1 MSSDKEIGA
10 PFTLASLSKP
20 VGSTNGRIHATGVCS
35 LSGIKKRKRTE
46 IVVGVEGECISIY
59 SLQNPQ
65 LVTSYALPPSASFTA
80 APYSTYRK
88 GSSKTPAQR
97 FTYASVTEST
107 AGAKSQLVCFHE
119 TILGDNAETA
129 KTSYTPSNGSKI
141 STIESLPVAGGG
153 SSKDSTHDVL
163 ATFENGDV
171 VCLSADLSTVRWT
184 ANLKAVGSQ
193 KNEAFNIE
201 NVTLSTARNVTRGLL
216 RNREDIAALLNP
228 DATDATDL
236 LELTQILCAIGQTSN
251 GIRVLQLL
259 QVQPRN
265 ADLPSTQL
273 QPLKHLLSISLP
285 KPSSILLRTNST
297 ATYSLHATSGA
308 LHILLDGGVI
318 SYDLSGTVPK
328 INSELLLNEAK
339 IDSFVRISQ
348 DIVFAT
354 APGSCRAFDVKYNS
368 LQAYLSL
375 ESTSLSDDA
384 TSKKRKHA
392 QPETETA
399 ATPQLVAYYAELG
412 LVVAVRDDE
421 LLGMQYAGTN
431 ARKRVKTE
439 GTLLIDAL
447 GKGIA
452 KPKAAAESAKWLDR
466 KEKLDRYASK
476 GKIAKFEGI
485 LASCLGIPLEKKTET
500 ETKQDNE
507 VQGGPLTNGVG
518 PSIPK
523 EDAAVVEQADEEAAE
538 DQLRKWNIPAAI
550 PESQRQLHRQHA
562 LYALGKI
569 FKFEGNTLKLAF
581 FPPNV
586 FQWLLQ
592 IGHLTKESIRRAL
605 LDEALE
611 SAHTV
616 PKIKDGDI
624 AKAIVAF
631 DPELHLL
638 SAVLNHKHFL
648 PIGEVVEAVRL
659 LTQSLDDKPSTAE
672 DTTKLLTN
680 GATPT
685 DTDMD
690 VDVELDA
697 ATTEVDH
704 ALTVLSN
711 GVSIRSNTLRPALT
725 RLHTFPAPLIS
736 STLRSV
742 LPRRDLES
750 LIRLLHFEL
759 KNGGWSQQYDFASA
773 DATSP
778 DTDSPD
784 DHAVTIIASL
794 LSSVLD
800 AIGAGAWLA
809 AVGTPSTT
817 ATSDSAAIIDSLHA
831 DCSEALNG
839 FWEARYMRGLLGEF
853 LRFAANMPKSAKPSS
868 KTLEAQGKPFQV
880 LDNAGLAAAGGA
892 EDDSLPMLPLGG
904 RADMGVER
912 TKQGKGGR
920 REERSKREMGM
931 LISKKV
937 PKYSFERVVV

>member
-1 MSSDKEIGA
+1 M
-10 PFTLASLSKP
+10 
-20 VGSTNGRIHATGVCS
+20 
-35 LSGIKKRKRTE
+35 
-46 IVVGVEGECISIY
+46 
-59 SLQNPQ
+59 
-65 LVTSYALPPSASFTA
+65 
-80 APYSTYRK
+80 
-88 GSSKTPAQR
+88 
-97 FTYASVTEST
+97 
-107 AGAKSQLVCFHE
+107 CFHE

-129 KTSYTPSNGSKI
+129 KTSYAPSNGSQV
-141 STIESLPVAGGG
+141 STIESLPVAGG
-153 SSKDSTHDVL
+153 SATHDVL

-171 VCLSADLSTVRWT
+171 VCLSADLSAVRWT
-184 ANLKAVGSQ
+184 ANLRAAGSQ
-193 KNEAFNIE
+193 KDSAFSIE
-201 NVTLSTARNVTRGLL
+201 NVILSTARNVSRGLL

-228 DATDATDL
+228 DATEAADL
-236 LELTQILCAIGQTSN
+236 LELTQILCAIGQTAN
-251 GIRVLQLL
+251 GTRILQLL

-265 ADLPSTQL
+265 SDLPSTQL

-285 KPSSILLRTNST
+285 KPSSILLRTDST

-318 SYDLSGTVPK
+318 SYDLSGTVPR

-375 ESTSLSDDA
+375 ETTSSSDDA
-384 TSKKRKHA
+384 ASKKRKHA
-392 QPETETA
+392 QPDTETA

-412 LVVAVRDDE
+412 LVVAVRDNE

-447 GKGIA
+447 GKGVA

-476 GKIAKFEGI
+476 SKIAKFEGV

-500 ETKQDNE
+500 EIKQDNE

-518 PSIPK
+518 PSLPK
-523 EDAAVVEQADEEAAE
+523 EDAMAIDKAADEDAGE

-562 LYALGKI
+562 LYALSKI
-569 FKFEGNTLKLAF
+569 FKFEGSTLKVAF

-605 LDEALE
+605 LDEATD
-611 SAHTV
+611 SAHMV
-616 PKIKDGDI
+616 PKINDGDI

-659 LTQSLDDKPSTAE
+659 LTQSLDDKPATAE
-672 DTTKLLTN
+672 DTPKLLLTN
-680 GATPT
+680 GAAPT

-690 VDVELDA
+690 VDAELDT

-704 ALTVLSN
+704 ALTVLDN

-736 STLRSV
+736 ATLRAI
-742 LPRRDLES
+742 LPRRDLEG
-750 LIRLLHFEL
+750 LIRLLHSEL
-759 KNGGWSQQYDFASA
+759 KNGGWSSQYDFV
-773 DATSP
+773 DPEATT
-778 DTDSPD
+778 DDSPD

-809 AVGTPSTT
+809 AVGTPS
-817 ATSDSAAIIDSLHA
+817 AADDAGKDIIDSLHA

-853 LRFAANMPKSAKPSS
+853 LRYAANVPKSAKPSS
-868 KTLEAQGKPFQV
+868 KALENQGKPFALEVQKE
-880 LDNAGLAAAGGA
+880 G
-892 EDDSLPMLPLGG
+892 EDLPMLPLGG
-904 RADMGVER
+904 RGDMGVEK

-920 REERSKREMGM
+920 KEERSKREIGM

>member
-1 MSSDKEIGA
+1 M
-10 PFTLASLSKP
+10 
-20 VGSTNGRIHATGVCS
+20 
-35 LSGIKKRKRTE
+35 
-46 IVVGVEGECISIY
+46 
-59 SLQNPQ
+59 
-65 LVTSYALPPSASFTA
+65 
-80 APYSTYRK
+80 
-88 GSSKTPAQR
+88 
-97 FTYASVTEST
+97 
-107 AGAKSQLVCFHE
+107 CFHE

-129 KTSYTPSNGSKI
+129 KTSYTPSNGSQV
-141 STIESLPVAGGG
+141 STIESLPVAGG
-153 SSKDSTHDVL
+153 SATHDVL

-171 VCLSADLSTVRWT
+171 VCLSADLSAVRWT
-184 ANLKAVGSQ
+184 ANLRAAGSQ
-193 KNEAFNIE
+193 KDSAFSIE
-201 NVTLSTARNVTRGLL
+201 NVTLSTARNVSRGLL

-228 DATDATDL
+228 DATEAADL
-236 LELTQILCAIGQTSN
+236 LELTQILCAIGQTAN
-251 GIRVLQLL
+251 GTRILQLL

-265 ADLPSTQL
+265 SDLPSTQL
-273 QPLKHLLSISLP
+273 QPLKHLLTISLP
-285 KPSSILLRTNST
+285 KPSSILLRTDST

-318 SYDLSGTVPK
+318 SYDLSGTVPR

-339 IDSFVRISQ
+339 IDSFVRVSQ

-375 ESTSLSDDA
+375 ETTSSSDDA
-384 TSKKRKHA
+384 ASKKRKHA

-447 GKGIA
+447 GKGVA

-476 GKIAKFEGI
+476 SKIAKFEGV

-500 ETKQDNE
+500 EIKQDNE

-523 EDAAVVEQADEEAAE
+523 EDAMAIDKAADEDAGE

-562 LYALGKI
+562 LYALSKI
-569 FKFEGNTLKLAF
+569 FRFEGNTLKVAF

-605 LDEALE
+605 LDEATE
-611 SAHTV
+611 SAHMV
-616 PKIKDGDI
+616 PKINDGDI

-659 LTQSLDDKPSTAE
+659 LTQSLDDKPATAE
-672 DTTKLLTN
+672 DTPKLLLTN
-680 GATPT
+680 GAAPT

-690 VDVELDA
+690 VDAELDT

-704 ALTVLSN
+704 ALTVLDN

-736 STLRSV
+736 ATLRAI
-742 LPRRDLES
+742 LPRRDLEG
-750 LIRLLHFEL
+750 LIRLLHSEL
-759 KNGGWSQQYDFASA
+759 KNGGWSSQYDFV
-773 DATSP
+773 DPEATT
-778 DTDSPD
+778 DDSPD

-809 AVGTPSTT
+809 AVGTR
-817 ATSDSAAIIDSLHA
+817 SAADDAGKDIIDSLHA

-853 LRFAANMPKSAKPSS
+853 LRYAANVPKSAKPSS
-868 KTLEAQGKPFQV
+868 KALENQGKPFALEVQKE
-880 LDNAGLAAAGGA
+880 G
-892 EDDSLPMLPLGG
+892 EDLPMLPLGG
-904 RADMGVER
+904 RGDMGVEK

-920 REERSKREMGM
+920 KEERSKREIGM

>member
-1 MSSDKEIGA
+1 M
-10 PFTLASLSKP
+10 
-20 VGSTNGRIHATGVCS
+20 
-35 LSGIKKRKRTE
+35 
-46 IVVGVEGECISIY
+46 
-59 SLQNPQ
+59 
-65 LVTSYALPPSASFTA
+65 
-80 APYSTYRK
+80 
-88 GSSKTPAQR
+88 
-97 FTYASVTEST
+97 
-107 AGAKSQLVCFHE
+107 CFHE

-129 KTSYTPSNGSKI
+129 KTSYTPSNGSQV
-141 STIESLPVAGGG
+141 STIESLPVAGG
-153 SSKDSTHDVL
+153 SATHDVL

-171 VCLSADLSTVRWT
+171 VCLSADLSAVRWT
-184 ANLKAVGSQ
+184 ANLRAAGSQ
-193 KNEAFNIE
+193 KDSAFSIE
-201 NVTLSTARNVTRGLL
+201 NVTLSTARNVSRGLL

-228 DATDATDL
+228 DATEAADL
-236 LELTQILCAIGQTSN
+236 LELTQILCAIGQTAN
-251 GIRVLQLL
+251 GTRILQLL

-265 ADLPSTQL
+265 SDLPSTQL
-273 QPLKHLLSISLP
+273 QPLKHLLTISLP
-285 KPSSILLRTNST
+285 KPSSILLRTDST

-318 SYDLSGTVPK
+318 SYDLSGTVPR

-339 IDSFVRISQ
+339 IDSFVRVSQ

-375 ESTSLSDDA
+375 ETTSSSDDA
-384 TSKKRKHA
+384 ASKKRKHA

-447 GKGIA
+447 GKGVA

-476 GKIAKFEGI
+476 SKIAKFEGV

-500 ETKQDNE
+500 EIKQDNE

-523 EDAAVVEQADEEAAE
+523 EDAMAIDKAADEDAGE

-562 LYALGKI
+562 LYALSKI
-569 FKFEGNTLKLAF
+569 FRFEGNTLKVAF

-605 LDEALE
+605 LDEATE
-611 SAHTV
+611 SAHMV
-616 PKIKDGDI
+616 PKINDGDI

-659 LTQSLDDKPSTAE
+659 LTQSLDDKPATAE
-672 DTTKLLTN
+672 DTPKLLLTN
-680 GATPT
+680 GAAPT

-690 VDVELDA
+690 VDAELDT

-704 ALTVLSN
+704 ALTVLDN

-736 STLRSV
+736 ATLRAI
-742 LPRRDLES
+742 LPRRDLEG
-750 LIRLLHFEL
+750 LIRLLHSEL
-759 KNGGWSQQYDFASA
+759 KNGGWSSQYDFV
-773 DATSP
+773 DPEATT
-778 DTDSPD
+778 DDSPD

-809 AVGTPSTT
+809 AVGTR
-817 ATSDSAAIIDSLHA
+817 SAADDAGKDIIDSLHA

-853 LRFAANMPKSAKPSS
+853 LR
-868 KTLEAQGKPFQV
+868 
-880 LDNAGLAAAGGA
+880 
-892 EDDSLPMLPLGG
+892 
-904 RADMGVER
+904 
-912 TKQGKGGR
+912 
-920 REERSKREMGM
+920 
-931 LISKKV
+931 
-937 PKYSFERVVV
+937 

>member
-20 VGSTNGRIHATGVCS
+20 VSSTNGRIHATGVCS
-35 LSGIKKRKRTE
+35 ISGIKKRKRTE

-88 GSSKTPAQR
+88 GSSKTPAHR
-97 FTYASVTEST
+97 FTYASTTEST
-107 AGAKSQLVCFHE
+107 AGAKSQLICFHE

-129 KTSYTPSNGSKI
+129 KTSYTPSNGSQV
-141 STIESLPVAGGG
+141 STIEALPVAGGS

-171 VCLSADLSTVRWT
+171 VCLSADLSTVRWV
-184 ANLKAVGSQ
+184 ANLRAAGSQ
-193 KNEAFNIE
+193 KDETFKIE
-201 NVTLSTARNVTRGLL
+201 NVSVSTARNVVRGLL
-216 RNREDIAALLNP
+216 RSREDITALLSTDSS
-228 DATDATDL
+228 DASDL
-236 LELTQILCAIGQTSN
+236 LELTQILCVIGQSAN
-251 GIRVLQLL
+251 GSRSLQLL

-273 QPLKHLLSISLP
+273 QPLKHLLSASLP
-285 KPSSILLRTNST
+285 KPSSILLRTDST

-308 LHILLDGGVI
+308 LHILVDGGII

-328 INSELLLNEAK
+328 ITSELLLSEAK
-339 IDSFVRISQ
+339 IDSFSRISQ
-348 DIVFAT
+348 DIVFTT
-354 APGSCRAFDVKYNS
+354 APGSCRVFDVKYSS

-375 ESTSLSDDA
+375 GPAPASDDA
-384 TSKKRKHA
+384 SKKRKHA
-392 QPETETA
+392 QPESETS
-399 ATPQLVAYYAELG
+399 ATPQVVAYYAELG

-421 LLGMQYAGTN
+421 LLGMQYGGTN

-452 KPKAAAESAKWLDR
+452 KPKAGAESAKWADR

-476 GKIAKFEGI
+476 SKIAKFEGV
-485 LASCLGIPLEKKTET
+485 LASCLGIPLEKKTDAQS
-500 ETKQDNE
+500 KQENE
-507 VQGGPLTNGVG
+507 EQGGPLTNGVG

-523 EDAAVVEQADEEAAE
+523 EDAKVVEKVDDEASE
-538 DQLRKWNIPAAI
+538 DQLRKWNIPTAI
-550 PESQRQLHRQHA
+550 PESQRQSHRQHA
-562 LYALGKI
+562 LYALSKI
-569 FKFEGNTLKLAF
+569 FKFEGSTLKVAF

-592 IGHLTKESIRRAL
+592 IGHLTKESIRRAH
-605 LDEALE
+605 LDESPEL
-611 SAHTV
+611 AHTI
-616 PKIKDGDI
+616 PKITDGDI
-624 AKAIVAF
+624 VKAIVAF

-638 SAVLNHKHFL
+638 SAMLNHKHFL
-648 PIGEVVEAVRL
+648 PIGEVVEAIRL
-659 LTQSLDDKPSTAE
+659 LTQSLDDKPSTAD
-672 DTTKLLTN
+672 DTPQLLTN
-680 GATPT
+680 GTVPETAMDI
-685 DTDMD
+685 DT
-690 VDVELDA
+690 ELDA

-704 ALTVLSN
+704 ALTVLDN
-711 GVSIRSNTLRPALT
+711 GITLRSNTLRPALT

-759 KNGGWSQQYDFASA
+759 KNGGWSSQYDFIPSSDT
-773 DATSP
+773 DAP
-778 DTDSPD
+778 DDSPD

-794 LSSVLD
+794 LSSTLD

-809 AVGTPSTT
+809 GVRNAD
-817 ATSDSAAIIDSLHA
+817 ASDDGKDIIDALHA
-831 DCSEALNG
+831 DTSEALNG

-853 LRFAANMPKSAKPSS
+853 LRYASNLPKSNKPSVKS
-868 KTLEAQGKPFQV
+868 LENQSKPFEMPGV
-880 LDNAGLAAAGGA
+880 K
-892 EDDSLPMLPLGG
+892 EDDLPMLPLGG
-904 RADMGVER
+904 KGDMGIEK
-912 TKQGKGGR
+912 TKQGKGGK
-920 REERSKREMGM
+920 REERSKREIGM

-937 PKYSFERVVV
+937 PKYSFERIVV

>member
-1 MSSDKEIGA
+1 M
-10 PFTLASLSKP
+10 
-20 VGSTNGRIHATGVCS
+20 
-35 LSGIKKRKRTE
+35 
-46 IVVGVEGECISIY
+46 
-59 SLQNPQ
+59 
-65 LVTSYALPPSASFTA
+65 
-80 APYSTYRK
+80 
-88 GSSKTPAQR
+88 
-97 FTYASVTEST
+97 
-107 AGAKSQLVCFHE
+107 
-119 TILGDNAETA
+119 
-129 KTSYTPSNGSKI
+129 

-153 SSKDSTHDVL
+153 ASRDSTHDVL

-171 VCLSADLSTVRWT
+171 ICLSADLSTVRWV
-184 ANLKAVGSQ
+184 ANLRTVGSQ
-193 KNEAFNIE
+193 KNEGFTIE
-201 NVTLSTARNVTRGLL
+201 NVTLSTARNVSRGLL
-216 RNREDIAALLNP
+216 RSREDITALLNP
-228 DATDATDL
+228 ESNDSSDL
-236 LELTQILCAIGQTSN
+236 MELTQILCAIGQTAN
-251 GIRVLQLL
+251 GTRILQLL

-339 IDSFVRISQ
+339 IDSFLRISQ

-375 ESTSLSDDA
+375 ESTSSADDA
-384 TSKKRKHA
+384 ASKKRKHA
-392 QPETETA
+392 QADTETA

-447 GKGIA
+447 GKGLA
-452 KPKAAAESAKWLDR
+452 KPKAGAESAKWLDR

-476 GKIAKFEGI
+476 SKIAKFEGI
-485 LASCLGIPLEKKTET
+485 LASCLGIPLEKKTDT
-500 ETKQDNE
+500 QIKQDNE

-562 LYALGKI
+562 LYALSKI
-569 FKFEGNTLKLAF
+569 FRFEGDTLKVAF

-611 SAHTV
+611 SAHAV
-616 PKIKDGDI
+616 PKINDGDI
-624 AKAIVAF
+624 VKAIVAF

-680 GATPT
+680 GASPS
-685 DTDMD
+685 DSDMD
-690 VDVELDA
+690 VDVELEA

-711 GVSIRSNTLRPALT
+711 GLSIRSNTLRPALT

-736 STLRSV
+736 STLRSI

-759 KNGGWSQQYDFASA
+759 KNGGWSSQYDFVDPDAST
-773 DATSP
+773 D
-778 DTDSPD
+778 DSPD
-784 DHAVTIIASL
+784 DHAVTIIAAL

-809 AVGTPSTT
+809 AVGSP
-817 ATSDSAAIIDSLHA
+817 ADSAAAHAGKDIIDALHA

-853 LRFAANMPKSAKPSS
+853 LRYAANMPKSLKPSAKS
-868 KTLEAQGKPFQV
+868 LENQGKPFAV
-880 LDNAGLAAAGGA
+880 PAAPAAAA
-892 EDDSLPMLPLGG
+892 EDDVLPMLPLGG
-904 RADMGVER
+904 RADMGVEK

-920 REERSKREMGM
+920 REERSKREIGM

-937 PKYSFERVVV
+937 PKYSFERIVV

>member
-20 VGSTNGRIHATGVCS
+20 VSSTHGRIHATGVCS

-88 GSSKTPAQR
+88 GSSKTPAHR
-97 FTYASVTEST
+97 FTYASVIEST

-129 KTSYTPSNGSKI
+129 KTSYTPSNGSRV
-141 STIESLPVAGGG
+141 STIESLPVAGSG
-153 SSKDSTHDVL
+153 SSKGSVHDVL

-171 VCLSADLSTVRWT
+171 ICLSADLSTVRWI
-184 ANLKAVGSQ
+184 ANLKAAGSQ
-193 KNEAFNIE
+193 KSEDFKIE

-216 RNREDIAALLNP
+216 RSREDIAALLSSESNS
-228 DATDATDL
+228 ASDL
-236 LELTQILCAIGQTSN
+236 LELTQILCVIGQNAN
-251 GIRVLQLL
+251 GSRVLQLL

-265 ADLPSTQL
+265 ADLPSTQI

-285 KPSSILLRTNST
+285 KPSSILLRTDST

-308 LHILLDGGVI
+308 LHILVDGGII
-318 SYDLSGTVPK
+318 SYDLSGTVPN

-339 IDSFVRISQ
+339 IDSFLRISQ
-348 DIVFAT
+348 DVVFAT
-354 APGSCRAFDVKYNS
+354 APGSCHAFDVKYNS
-368 LQAYLSL
+368 LQAYLPLATTLS
-375 ESTSLSDDA
+375 SDDA
-384 TSKKRKHA
+384 ASKKRKHA
-392 QPETETA
+392 QPDTETA
-399 ATPQLVAYYAELG
+399 ATPHLVAYYAELG

-421 LLGMQYAGTN
+421 LLGMQYGGTN

-447 GKGIA
+447 GKGLA
-452 KPKAAAESAKWLDR
+452 KPKAGAESAKWLDR

-476 GKIAKFEGI
+476 SKIAKFEGV
-485 LASCLGIPLEKKTET
+485 LASCLGIPLEKKTDAQ
-500 ETKQDNE
+500 TKQENE

-523 EDAAVVEQADEEAAE
+523 EDAKVVEQADDEAAE
-538 DQLRKWNIPAAI
+538 DQLRKWNIPSAI

-562 LYALGKI
+562 LYALSKI
-569 FKFEGNTLKLAF
+569 FVFEGTTLKVAF

-605 LDEALE
+605 LDETPE
-611 SAHTV
+611 SAHVV
-616 PKIKDGDI
+616 PKITDGDI
-624 AKAIVAF
+624 VKAIVAF

-648 PIGEVVEAVRL
+648 PIGEVVEAIRL
-659 LTQSLDDKPSTAE
+659 LTQSLDDKPSTSE

-680 GATPT
+680 GTVSAES
-685 DTDMD
+685 DMD

-725 RLHTFPAPLIS
+725 RLHTFPAPLIGP
-736 STLRSV
+736 TLRSA

-759 KNGGWSQQYDFASA
+759 KNGGWSSQYDFIDPEASN
-773 DATSP
+773 D
-778 DTDSPD
+778 DSPD

-809 AVGTPSTT
+809 AVGSP
-817 ATSDSAAIIDSLHA
+817 ADADSGKDIIDALHA

-853 LRFAANMPKSAKPSS
+853 LRYAANAPKSQKPSTKS
-868 KTLEAQGKPFQV
+868 LENQGKPFAV
-880 LDNAGLAAAGGA
+880 AGVK
-892 EDDSLPMLPLGG
+892 EDDLPMLPLGG
-904 RADMGVER
+904 RGDMGIEK

-920 REERSKREMGM
+920 REERSKREIGM

-937 PKYSFERVVV
+937 PKYSFERIVV

>member
-20 VGSTNGRIHATGVCS
+20 VSSTNGRIHATGVCS
-35 LSGIKKRKRTE
+35 ISGIKKRKRTE
-46 IVVGVEGECISIY
+46 IVVGVEGESVSIY

-88 GSSKTPAQR
+88 GSSKTAAQR
-97 FTYASVTEST
+97 FTYASVTESA

-129 KTSYTPSNGSKI
+129 KTSYTPSNGSHV
-141 STIESLPVAGGG
+141 SAIESLPVAGGS
-153 SSKDSTHDVL
+153 SSKSSTHDVL

-171 VCLSADLSTVRWT
+171 VCLSADLSTVRWV
-184 ANLKAVGSQ
+184 ANLRSAGSQ
-193 KNEAFNIE
+193 KGEDFKIE
-201 NVTLSTARNVTRGLL
+201 SVTLSTARNVTRGLL
-216 RNREDIAALLNP
+216 RSREDITALLSLES
-228 DATDATDL
+228 DGASDL
-236 LELTQILCAIGQTSN
+236 LELTQILCVIGQSAN
-251 GIRVLQLL
+251 GTRILQLL

-273 QPLKHLLSISLP
+273 QPIKHLLSISLP
-285 KPSSILLRTNST
+285 KPSSILLRTDST

-308 LHILLDGGVI
+308 LHILLDGGII
-318 SYDLSGTVPK
+318 SYDLAGTVPK

-339 IDSFVRISQ
+339 IDSFLRISQ

-354 APGSCRAFDVKYNS
+354 APGSCRAFDVKYSS
-368 LQAYLSL
+368 LQAYLPL
-375 ESTSLSDDA
+375 AAAPLDDA
-384 TSKKRKHA
+384 ASKKRKHA
-392 QPETETA
+392 QPDTETA
-399 ATPQLVAYYAELG
+399 TTPQLVAYYAELG

-421 LLGMQYAGTN
+421 LLGMQYGGTN

-447 GKGIA
+447 GKGLA
-452 KPKAAAESAKWLDR
+452 KPKAGAESAKWLDR

-476 GKIAKFEGI
+476 SKIAKFEGI
-485 LASCLGIPLEKKTET
+485 LASCLGIPLEKKTDAQ
-500 ETKQDNE
+500 TKQENE

-518 PSIPK
+518 PSISK
-523 EDAAVVEQADEEAAE
+523 EDAMAVEKADDEAAE
-538 DQLRKWNIPAAI
+538 DQLRKWNIPSAI

-562 LYALGKI
+562 LYALSKI
-569 FKFEGNTLKLAF
+569 FVFEGNTLKVAF

-605 LDEALE
+605 LDETPD
-611 SAHTV
+611 SAHIV
-616 PKIKDGDI
+616 PRITDGDI
-624 AKAIVAF
+624 VKAVVAF
-631 DPELHLL
+631 DPELHIL

-648 PIGEVVEAVRL
+648 PVGEVVEAVRL
-659 LTQSLDDKPSTAE
+659 LTQSLDDKPSTSE

-680 GATPT
+680 GAAAANS
-685 DTDMD
+685 DMD

-759 KNGGWSQQYDFASA
+759 KNGGWSSQYDFVDPEA
-773 DATSP
+773 AT
-778 DTDSPD
+778 DDSPD

-809 AVGTPSTT
+809 AVGSQTE
-817 ATSDSAAIIDSLHA
+817 ADSGKDIIDALHA

-853 LRFAANMPKSAKPSS
+853 LRYAANTPKSQKPTTKS
-868 KTLEAQGKPFQV
+868 LENQGKPFAV
-880 LDNAGLAAAGGA
+880 ANVK
-892 EDDSLPMLPLGG
+892 EDDLPMLPLGG
-904 RADMGVER
+904 RGDMGIEK

-920 REERSKREMGM
+920 REERSKREIGM

-937 PKYSFERVVV
+937 PKYSFERIVV

>member
-1 MSSDKEIGA
+1 M
-10 PFTLASLSKP
+10 
-20 VGSTNGRIHATGVCS
+20 
-35 LSGIKKRKRTE
+35 
-46 IVVGVEGECISIY
+46 
-59 SLQNPQ
+59 
-65 LVTSYALPPSASFTA
+65 
-80 APYSTYRK
+80 
-88 GSSKTPAQR
+88 
-97 FTYASVTEST
+97 
-107 AGAKSQLVCFHE
+107 CFHE

-129 KTSYTPSNGSKI
+129 KTSYTPSNGSQV
-141 STIESLPVAGGG
+141 STIESLPVAGG
-153 SSKDSTHDVL
+153 SATHDVL

-171 VCLSADLSTVRWT
+171 VCLSADLSAVRWT
-184 ANLKAVGSQ
+184 ANLRAAGSQ
-193 KNEAFNIE
+193 KDSAFSIE
-201 NVTLSTARNVTRGLL
+201 NVTLSTARNVSRGLL

-228 DATDATDL
+228 DATEAADL
-236 LELTQILCAIGQTSN
+236 MELTQILCAIGQTAN
-251 GIRVLQLL
+251 GTRILQLL

-265 ADLPSTQL
+265 SDLPSTQL

-285 KPSSILLRTNST
+285 KPSSILLRTDST

-308 LHILLDGGVI
+308 LHILLDGGII
-318 SYDLSGTVPK
+318 SYDLSGTVPR

-339 IDSFVRISQ
+339 IDSFVRVSQ

-375 ESTSLSDDA
+375 ETTSSSDDA
-384 TSKKRKHA
+384 ASKKRKHA
-392 QPETETA
+392 QPDTETA

-447 GKGIA
+447 GKGVA

-476 GKIAKFEGI
+476 SKIAKFEGV
-485 LASCLGIPLEKKTET
+485 LASCLGIPLEKKTDT
-500 ETKQDNE
+500 EIKQDNE

-523 EDAAVVEQADEEAAE
+523 EDAMAIDKAADEDAGE

-562 LYALGKI
+562 LYALSKI
-569 FKFEGNTLKLAF
+569 FKFEGNTLKVAF

-605 LDEALE
+605 LDEATE
-611 SAHTV
+611 SAHMV
-616 PKIKDGDI
+616 PKINDGDI

-659 LTQSLDDKPSTAE
+659 LTQSLDDKPATAE
-672 DTTKLLTN
+672 DTPKLLLTN
-680 GATPT
+680 GAAPT

-690 VDVELDA
+690 VDAELDT

-704 ALTVLSN
+704 ALTVLDN

-736 STLRSV
+736 ATLRAI
-742 LPRRDLES
+742 LPRRDLEG
-750 LIRLLHFEL
+750 LIRLLHSEL
-759 KNGGWSQQYDFASA
+759 KNGGWSSQYDFV
-773 DATSP
+773 DPEATT
-778 DTDSPD
+778 DDSPD

-809 AVGTPSTT
+809 AVGMR
-817 ATSDSAAIIDSLHA
+817 SAADDAGKDIIDSLHA

-853 LRFAANMPKSAKPSS
+853 LRYAANVPKSAKPSS
-868 KTLEAQGKPFQV
+868 KALENQGKPFALEVQKE
-880 LDNAGLAAAGGA
+880 G
-892 EDDSLPMLPLGG
+892 DDLPMLPLGG
-904 RADMGVER
+904 RGDMGVEK

-920 REERSKREMGM
+920 KEERSKREIGM

>member
-1 MSSDKEIGA
+1 M
-10 PFTLASLSKP
+10 
-20 VGSTNGRIHATGVCS
+20 
-35 LSGIKKRKRTE
+35 
-46 IVVGVEGECISIY
+46 
-59 SLQNPQ
+59 
-65 LVTSYALPPSASFTA
+65 
-80 APYSTYRK
+80 
-88 GSSKTPAQR
+88 
-97 FTYASVTEST
+97 
-107 AGAKSQLVCFHE
+107 CFHE

-129 KTSYTPSNGSKI
+129 KTSYTPSNGSQVSI
-141 STIESLPVAGGG
+141 IESLPVAGG
-153 SSKDSTHDVL
+153 SATHDVL

-171 VCLSADLSTVRWT
+171 VCLSADLSAVRWT
-184 ANLKAVGSQ
+184 ANLRAAGSQ
-193 KNEAFNIE
+193 KDSAFSIE
-201 NVTLSTARNVTRGLL
+201 NVTLSTARNVSRGLL

-228 DATDATDL
+228 DATEAADL
-236 LELTQILCAIGQTSN
+236 LELTQILCAIGQTAN
-251 GIRVLQLL
+251 GTRILQLL

-265 ADLPSTQL
+265 SDLPSTQL

-285 KPSSILLRTNST
+285 KPSSILLRTDST

-308 LHILLDGGVI
+308 LHILLDGGII
-318 SYDLSGTVPK
+318 SYDLSGTVPR

-339 IDSFVRISQ
+339 IDSFVRVSQ

-375 ESTSLSDDA
+375 ETTSPSDDA
-384 TSKKRKHA
+384 ASKKRKHA
-392 QPETETA
+392 QPDTETA

-431 ARKRVKTE
+431 ARKRVRTE

-447 GKGIA
+447 GKGVA

-476 GKIAKFEGI
+476 SKIAKFEGV

-500 ETKQDNE
+500 EIKQDNE

-523 EDAAVVEQADEEAAE
+523 EDAMAIDKAADEDAGE

-562 LYALGKI
+562 LYALSKI
-569 FKFEGNTLKLAF
+569 FRFEGSTLKVAF

-592 IGHLTKESIRRAL
+592 IGHLTKESVRRAL
-605 LDEALE
+605 LDEATE
-611 SAHTV
+611 SAHMV
-616 PKIKDGDI
+616 PMINDGDI

-659 LTQSLDDKPSTAE
+659 LTQSLDDKPTTAE
-672 DTTKLLTN
+672 DTPKLLLTN
-680 GATPT
+680 GAALT

-690 VDVELDA
+690 VDAELDT

-704 ALTVLSN
+704 ALTVLDN

-736 STLRSV
+736 ATLRAI
-742 LPRRDLES
+742 LPRRDLEG
-750 LIRLLHFEL
+750 LIRLLHSEL
-759 KNGGWSQQYDFASA
+759 KNGGWSSQYDFV
-773 DATSP
+773 DPEATT
-778 DTDSPD
+778 DDSPD

-809 AVGTPSTT
+809 AVGTR
-817 ATSDSAAIIDSLHA
+817 SAADDAGKDIIDSLHA

-853 LRFAANMPKSAKPSS
+853 LRYAANVPKSAKPSS
-868 KTLEAQGKPFQV
+868 KTLENQGKPFAFEVQKE
-880 LDNAGLAAAGGA
+880 G
-892 EDDSLPMLPLGG
+892 DDLPMLPLGG
-904 RADMGVER
+904 RGDMGVEK

-920 REERSKREMGM
+920 KEERSKREIGM

>member
-1 MSSDKEIGA
+1 
-10 PFTLASLSKP
+10 
-20 VGSTNGRIHATGVCS
+20 V
-35 LSGIKKRKRTE
+35 
-46 IVVGVEGECISIY
+46 
-59 SLQNPQ
+59 
-65 LVTSYALPPSASFTA
+65 
-80 APYSTYRK
+80 
-88 GSSKTPAQR
+88 
-97 FTYASVTEST
+97 
-107 AGAKSQLVCFHE
+107 
-119 TILGDNAETA
+119 
-129 KTSYTPSNGSKI
+129 
-141 STIESLPVAGGG
+141 STIESLPVAGG
-153 SSKDSTHDVL
+153 SATHDVL

-171 VCLSADLSTVRWT
+171 VCLSADLSAVRWT
-184 ANLKAVGSQ
+184 ANLRAAGSQ
-193 KNEAFNIE
+193 KDSAFSIE
-201 NVTLSTARNVTRGLL
+201 NVTLSTARNVSRGLL

-228 DATDATDL
+228 DATEAADL
-236 LELTQILCAIGQTSN
+236 LELTQILCAIGQTAN
-251 GIRVLQLL
+251 GTRILQLL

-265 ADLPSTQL
+265 SDLPSTQL

-285 KPSSILLRTNST
+285 KPSSILLRTDST

-318 SYDLSGTVPK
+318 SYDLSGTVPR

-375 ESTSLSDDA
+375 ETTTSDDA
-384 TSKKRKHA
+384 ASKKRKHA
-392 QPETETA
+392 QPDTETA

-431 ARKRVKTE
+431 ARKRVKIE

-447 GKGIA
+447 GKGVA

-476 GKIAKFEGI
+476 SKIAKFEGV

-500 ETKQDNE
+500 EIKQDNE

-518 PSIPK
+518 PSLPK
-523 EDAAVVEQADEEAAE
+523 EDAMAIDKAADEDAAE

-562 LYALGKI
+562 LYALSKI
-569 FKFEGNTLKLAF
+569 FKFEGSTLKVAF

-605 LDEALE
+605 LDEATD
-611 SAHTV
+611 SAHMV
-616 PKIKDGDI
+616 PKINDGDI

-659 LTQSLDDKPSTAE
+659 LTQSLDDKPATAE
-672 DTTKLLTN
+672 DTPKLLLTN

-690 VDVELDA
+690 VDAELDT

-704 ALTVLSN
+704 ALTVLDN

-736 STLRSV
+736 ATLRAI
-742 LPRRDLES
+742 LPRRDLEG
-750 LIRLLHFEL
+750 LIRLLHSEL
-759 KNGGWSQQYDFASA
+759 KNGGWSSQYDFV
-773 DATSP
+773 DPEATT
-778 DTDSPD
+778 DDSPD

-809 AVGTPSTT
+809 AVGTPS
-817 ATSDSAAIIDSLHA
+817 AADDAGKDIIDSLHA

-853 LRFAANMPKSAKPSS
+853 LRYAANGPKSAKPSS
-868 KTLEAQGKPFQV
+868 KALENQGKPFALEVQKE
-880 LDNAGLAAAGGA
+880 G
-892 EDDSLPMLPLGG
+892 EDLPMLPLGG
-904 RADMGVER
+904 RGDMGVEK

-920 REERSKREMGM
+920 KEERSKREIGM

>member
-1 MSSDKEIGA
+1 MVFFDPS
-10 PFTLASLSKP
+10 
-20 VGSTNGRIHATGVCS
+20 GSRHLIIHQ
-35 LSGIKKRKRTE
+35 
-46 IVVGVEGECISIY
+46 
-59 SLQNPQ
+59 LQNPQ
-65 LVTSYALPPSASFTA
+65 LVTSYALPPSATFTA

-88 GSSKTPAQR
+88 GSSKTPAHR

-119 TILGDNAETA
+119 TILGDNAETE
-129 KTSYTPSNGSKI
+129 KTSYTPSNGSQV
-141 STIESLPVAGGG
+141 STIESLPVAGGA

-163 ATFENGDV
+163 AAFENGDII
-171 VCLSADLSTVRWT
+171 CLSADLSTVRWV
-184 ANLKAVGSQ
+184 ANLMSVGSQ
-193 KNEAFNIE
+193 KNKDLKVES
-201 NVTLSTARNVTRGLL
+201 VSLSTARNVTRGLL
-216 RNREDIAALLNP
+216 RGREDVVALLSPEANE
-228 DATDATDL
+228 ASDL
-236 LELTQILCAIGQTSN
+236 LELTQILCVIGQNAN
-251 GIRVLQLL
+251 GTRILQLL

-265 ADLPSTQL
+265 ADLPSAQL

-285 KPSSILLRTNST
+285 KPSSILLRTDST

-308 LHILLDGGVI
+308 LYILVDGGII

-328 INSELLLNEAK
+328 ISSELLLTEAK
-339 IDSFVRISQ
+339 IDSFLRISQ
-348 DIVFAT
+348 DIVFTT

-368 LQAYLSL
+368 LQAYLTL
-375 ESTSLSDDA
+375 GATPGSDDTA
-384 TSKKRKHA
+384 SKKRKLA
-392 QPETETA
+392 QPETEA
-399 ATPQLVAYYAELG
+399 SATPQLVAYYAELG

-421 LLGMQYAGTN
+421 LLGMQYGGTN

-452 KPKAAAESAKWLDR
+452 KPKAGAESAKWLDR

-476 GKIAKFEGI
+476 SKIAKFEGV
-485 LASCLGIPLEKKTET
+485 LASCLGIPLEKKTDAQ
-500 ETKQDNE
+500 TKQENE
-507 VQGGPLTNGVG
+507 VNGGPLTNGVG
-518 PSIPK
+518 PSLPK
-523 EDAAVVEQADEEAAE
+523 DDAVAVDKADDEAAE
-538 DQLRKWNIPAAI
+538 DQLRKWNIPSAI

-562 LYALGKI
+562 LYALSKI
-569 FKFEGNTLKLAF
+569 FRFEGSALKVAF

-592 IGHLTKESIRRAL
+592 IGHLTKESIRRAH
-605 LDEALE
+605 LDEASE
-611 SAHTV
+611 HAHAI
-616 PKIKDGDI
+616 PKITDGDI
-624 AKAIVAF
+624 VKAIVAF
-631 DPELHLL
+631 DPELHIL

-648 PIGEVVEAVRL
+648 PIGEVVEAIRL
-659 LTQSLDDKPSTAE
+659 LTQSLDDKPSTSE
-672 DTTKLLTN
+672 DTKLLTN
-680 GATPT
+680 GTAPA
-685 DTDMD
+685 DADADMD

-759 KNGGWSQQYDFASA
+759 KNGGWSSQYDFIDPEAST
-773 DATSP
+773 D
-778 DTDSPD
+778 DSPD

-794 LSSVLD
+794 LSSTLD

-809 AVGTPSTT
+809 AVGNPTE
-817 ATSDSAAIIDSLHA
+817 ADEGKDIIDALHA
-831 DCSEALNG
+831 DTSEALNG

-853 LRFAANMPKSAKPSS
+853 LRYAANMPKSQKPSNRS
-868 KTLEAQGKPFQV
+868 LENQGKPF
-880 LDNAGLAAAGGA
+880 AAASVK
-892 EDDSLPMLPLGG
+892 EDDLPMLPLGG
-904 RADMGVER
+904 RGDMGIEK

-920 REERSKREMGM
+920 REERSKREIGM

-937 PKYSFERVVV
+937 PKYSFERIVI